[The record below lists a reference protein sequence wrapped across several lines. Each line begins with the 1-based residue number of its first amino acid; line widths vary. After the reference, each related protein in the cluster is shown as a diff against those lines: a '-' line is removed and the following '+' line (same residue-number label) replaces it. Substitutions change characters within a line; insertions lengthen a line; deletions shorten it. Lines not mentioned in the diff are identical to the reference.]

1 MQCRTHP
8 VHAGQCGCLSSDSS
22 IGGDCGSVAAGSQLQ
37 AFADSVHAPMRP
49 DLGRSRHLWL
59 AVSG

>member
-1 MQCRTHP
+1 MRCRTHP
-8 VHAGQCGCLSSDSS
+8 VHAGQCGCLSSDIS

-49 DLGRSRHLWL
+49 DLG
-59 AVSG
+59 